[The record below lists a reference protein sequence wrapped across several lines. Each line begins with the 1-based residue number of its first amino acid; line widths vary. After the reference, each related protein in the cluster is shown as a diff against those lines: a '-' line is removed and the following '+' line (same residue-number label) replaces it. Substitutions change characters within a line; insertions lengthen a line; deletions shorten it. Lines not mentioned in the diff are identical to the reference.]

1 MKWLLKKH
9 GLNKFIETYQ
19 NSLAILNKYINLNL
33 TSLKVTIM
41 KVVNIINQL
50 YLRMSIVKTNLKVL
64 SIGQC
69 IKIQKLLKNIIT

>member
-9 GLNKFIETYQ
+9 GLNKFIKTYQ

>member
-9 GLNKFIETYQ
+9 GLNKFIKTYQ

-50 YLRMSIVKTNLKVL
+50 YLRMSIVKINLKVL